1 MTLLMHLNMKN
12 FCQVENNHAISNYA
26 LIASL
31 SVDFDN
37 GFTAITGETGA
48 GKSILLGALGFVL
61 GNRAD
66 SNILFDETK
75 KCVVEAVFTFNN
87 DRLKYFFEEN
97 DIDYEDECIIRR
109 ELNPQKKSRAFVN
122 DTPVSLQVLKELGSH
137 LVDIHSQHD
146 SLLLCNPDFQ
156 LALLDD
162 AANNQEL
169 LSEYKKAYKEY
180 TSAKNELDALRKK
193 ALNNIDENDYLK
205 FQLDE
210 LLKSELQDNE
220 YEELAQRIEILENQ
234 EEISRLLIEST
245 TILENSDASLLDGI
259 NSLIYNVD
267 KLKKYISELSS
278 MSERLNS
285 VKIELKDICSDLN
298 DMQDDSQYDISS
310 LETLQERFDTIQRLM
325 MKHHLN
331 DYSQLLQLREEI
343 RRKVDE
349 FSNIDEIV
357 ADKEKEVKM
366 MEKSLYQKA
375 KELNK
380 RRLSAKVIF
389 EKDVTDVIRQL
400 AMPHGVFEIR
410 CESVDELMSNGTDV
424 VTFMFSAN
432 KGYAPENMAKAA
444 SGGELSR
451 LMLAIKN
458 IAARNN
464 YIPTLIFDEID
475 TGVSGEVASK
485 LGDIMKE
492 IGETLQLV
500 SITHLPQV
508 ASKAKH
514 HFFVY
519 KDVVDEKTRSNIR
532 TLTREE
538 RVMEIAKML
547 SNAEVT
553 EEAKRAAEVLI
564 N

>member
-1 MTLLMHLNMKN
+1 MLQKLS
-12 FCQVENNHAISNYA
+12 ISNYA

-75 KCVVEAVFTFNN
+75 KCVVEASFTFNN
-87 DRLKYFFEEN
+87 DRLRYFFEEN

-109 ELNPQKKSRAFVN
+109 ELTPQKKSRAFVN

-410 CESVDELMSNGTDV
+410 CESVDELMLNGTDV

>member
-1 MTLLMHLNMKN
+1 MLQRLS
-12 FCQVENNHAISNYA
+12 ISNYA

-37 GFTAITGETGA
+37 GFSVITGETGA

-66 SNILFDETK
+66 SNILFDDSK
-75 KCVVEAVFTFNN
+75 KCVVEATFI
-87 DRLKYFFEEN
+87 LKDNKTTSQQVNKLKLFFEEN
-97 DIDYEDECIIRR
+97 DIDFDEECIIRR
-109 ELNPQKKSRAFVN
+109 ELNPQKKSRSFIN
-122 DTPVSLQVLKELGSH
+122 DTPVSLQILKELGSK

-146 SLLLCNPDFQ
+146 SLLLCNDDFQ
-156 LALLDD
+156 LNILDD

-169 LSEYKKAYKEY
+169 LSEYQKLYRQY
-180 TSAKNELDALRKK
+180 SLAKNELQKLRQKSIS
-193 ALNNIDENDYLK
+193 NIDENDYLK

-210 LLKSELQDNE
+210 LTKAELLDGE
-220 YEELAQRIEILENQ
+220 YEELTQRIEFLENQ
-234 EEISRLLIEST
+234 EEIGRLLAEST
-245 TILENSDASLLDGI
+245 NVLENNDFSLLDGI
-259 NSLIYNVD
+259 NTLLYNVD
-267 KLKKYISELSS
+267 KLKRFIPELDS
-278 MSERLNS
+278 MSERVNS

-298 DMQDDSQYDISS
+298 RLQDDSQDISS
-310 LETLQERFDTIQRLM
+310 LETLQERFDIIQRLM

-331 DYSQLLQLREEI
+331 DYSQLLQLREDI
-343 RRKVDE
+343 KQKVDE

-357 ADKEKEVKM
+357 AEKEKEVKSL
-366 MEKSLYQKA
+366 EKELFAKA
-375 KELNK
+375 ADLNK
-380 RRLSAKVIF
+380 RRLKAKTAF
-389 EKDVTDVIRQL
+389 EKDVTSVIRQL
-400 AMPHGVFEIR
+400 AMPHGVFEIK
-410 CESVDELMSNGTDV
+410 CENTNELTLTGTDV

-451 LMLAIKN
+451 LMLAIKS
-458 IAARNN
+458 IAAKNN

-492 IGETLQLV
+492 MGETLQLV
-500 SITHLPQV
+500 SITHLPQI
-508 ASKAKH
+508 ASKAKN

-519 KDVVDEKTRSNIR
+519 KTIVDEKTHSNIK
-532 TLTREE
+532 TLTYDE
-538 RVMEIAKML
+538 RVNEIAKML

-553 EEAKRAAEVLI
+553 EEAIKAAEVLL

>member
-1 MTLLMHLNMKN
+1 MLQSLS
-12 FCQVENNHAISNYA
+12 ISNYA
-26 LIASL
+26 LISSL
-31 SVDFDN
+31 SVEFDN
-37 GFTAITGETGA
+37 GFSVITGETGA

-66 SNILFDETK
+66 SNILFDDTK
-75 KCVVEAVFTFNN
+75 KCVVEASFILKDNE
-87 DRLKYFFEEN
+87 RLQSFFEEN
-97 DIDYEDECIIRR
+97 DIDFEDECIIRR
-109 ELNPQKKSRAFVN
+109 ELNPQKKSRSFVN

-156 LALLDD
+156 LSLLDD

-169 LSEYKKAYKEY
+169 LTEYKKSYKEY
-180 TSAKNELDALRKK
+180 TSAKNELESLRKK

-210 LLKSELQDNE
+210 LVKSELQDNE

-234 EEISRLLIEST
+234 EEISRLLNEST
-245 TILENSDASLLDGI
+245 MILENSETSVLDGI
-259 NSLIYNVD
+259 NTLLYNVD
-267 KLKKYISELSS
+267 KLKRYISELDS

-285 VKIELKDICSDLN
+285 VKIELRDICSDLN
-298 DMQDDSQYDISS
+298 NLQDDSMDISS
-310 LETLQERFDTIQRLM
+310 LETLQERFDVIQRLM

-331 DYSQLLQLREEI
+331 DYSQLLQLREDI

-357 ADKEKEVKM
+357 ADKEKEVKA
-366 MEKSLYQKA
+366 MEKTLSQKA
-375 KELNK
+375 KDLNK
-380 RRLSAKVIF
+380 RRLSAKVNF

-400 AMPHGVFEIR
+400 AMPHGIFEIKI
-410 CESVDELMSNGTDV
+410 ENTNELTSNGTDV

-451 LMLAIKN
+451 LMLAIKS
-458 IAARNN
+458 IAAKNN

-485 LGDIMKE
+485 LGDIMKVM
-492 IGETLQLV
+492 GETLQLV

-508 ASKAKH
+508 ASKAKN

-519 KDVVDEKTRSNIR
+519 KDIVEEKTRSNIR

-538 RVMEIAKML
+538 RIMEIAKML

-553 EEAKRAAEVLI
+553 AEAMRAAEVLI
-564 N
+564 S

>member
-1 MTLLMHLNMKN
+1 MLQRLS
-12 FCQVENNHAISNYA
+12 ISNYA

-31 SVDFDN
+31 SIDFDN

-75 KCVVEAVFTFNN
+75 KCVVEAVFALHNE
-87 DRLKYFFEEN
+87 RLKSFFEEN
-97 DIDYEDECIIRR
+97 DIDYDDECIIRR
-109 ELNPQKKSRAFVN
+109 ELTPQKKSRAFIN
-122 DTPVSLQVLKELGSH
+122 DTPVSLQILKELGSQ

-156 LALLDD
+156 LTLLDD
-162 AANNQEL
+162 AADNLEI

-245 TILENSDASLLDGI
+245 TILENSDSSLLDGV

-267 KLKKYISELSS
+267 KLKKYIPEFSS

-325 MKHHLN
+325 MKHHIN
-331 DYSQLLQLREEI
+331 DYSQLIQLREEI
-343 RRKVDE
+343 RHKVDE

-357 ADKEKEVKM
+357 ADKEKEVKA
-366 MEKSLYQKA
+366 MEKTLRQKA
-375 KELNK
+375 NELNK
-380 RRLSAKVIF
+380 RRFSAKTVF

-400 AMPHGVFEIR
+400 AMPHGVFEIKM
-410 CESVDELMSNGTDV
+410 DNTNELTSNGTDV

-451 LMLAIKN
+451 LMLAIKS
-458 IAARNN
+458 IAAKNN

-485 LGDIMKE
+485 LGDIMNVM
-492 IGETLQLV
+492 GETLQLV

-519 KDVVDEKTRSNIR
+519 KDIVDEKTRSNIR

-538 RVMEIAKML
+538 RIMEIAKML

-553 EEAKRAAEVLI
+553 EEAMRAAEVLI

>member
-1 MTLLMHLNMKN
+1 MLQRLS
-12 FCQVENNHAISNYA
+12 ISNYA

-31 SVDFDN
+31 SIDFDN

-66 SNILFDETK
+66 SNILFDETQ
-75 KCVVEAVFTFNN
+75 KCVVEAVFALHNE
-87 DRLKYFFEEN
+87 RLKSFFEEN
-97 DIDYEDECIIRR
+97 DIDYDDECIIRR
-109 ELNPQKKSRAFVN
+109 ELTPQKKSRAFIN
-122 DTPVSLQVLKELGSH
+122 DTPVSLQILKELGSQ

-156 LALLDD
+156 LTLLDD
-162 AANNQEL
+162 AADNLEI

-245 TILENSDASLLDGI
+245 TILENSDSSLLDGV

-267 KLKKYISELSS
+267 KLKKYIPEFSS

-331 DYSQLLQLREEI
+331 DYSQLIQLREEI
-343 RRKVDE
+343 RHKVDE
-349 FSNIDEIV
+349 FSNIDDIV
-357 ADKEKEVKM
+357 ADKEKEVKA
-366 MEKSLYQKA
+366 MEKTLRQKA
-375 KELNK
+375 NELNK
-380 RRLSAKVIF
+380 RRLSAKTVF

-400 AMPHGVFEIR
+400 AMPHGVFEIKM
-410 CESVDELMSNGTDV
+410 DNTNELTSNGTDV

-451 LMLAIKN
+451 LMLAIKS
-458 IAARNN
+458 IAAKNN

-485 LGDIMKE
+485 LGDIMNVM
-492 IGETLQLV
+492 GETLQLV

-519 KDVVDEKTRSNIR
+519 KDIVDEKTRSNIR

-538 RVMEIAKML
+538 RIMEIAKML

-553 EEAKRAAEVLI
+553 EEAMRAAEVLI

>member
-1 MTLLMHLNMKN
+1 MLQKLS
-12 FCQVENNHAISNYA
+12 ISNYA
-26 LIASL
+26 LISSL
-31 SVDFDN
+31 SVEFDN
-37 GFTAITGETGA
+37 GFSVITGETGA

-75 KCVVEAVFTFNN
+75 KCVVEAVFRFDSGTVGTHRMCPKNSM
-87 DRLKYFFEEN
+87 LKSFFEEN
-97 DIDYEDECIIRR
+97 DIDFDEECIIRR
-109 ELNPQKKSRAFVN
+109 ELTPQKKSRSFIN
-122 DTPVSLQVLKELGSH
+122 DTPVSLQILKELGSQ

-146 SLLLCNPDFQ
+146 SLLLCNPEFQ
-156 LALLDD
+156 LSLLDD
-162 AANNQEL
+162 AADNNDL
-169 LSEYKKAYKEY
+169 LVEYQKIYREY
-180 TSAKNELDALRKK
+180 TSAKNELENLRKK

-210 LLKSELQDNE
+210 LLKAELQDNE
-220 YEELAQRIEILENQ
+220 YEELTQRIEILENQ
-234 EEISRLLIEST
+234 EEINRLLNEST
-245 TILENSDASLLDGI
+245 SILDNDDTSLLDGI
-259 NSLIYNVD
+259 NTLLYNVD
-267 KLKKYISELSS
+267 KLKRFVPELDS

-285 VKIELKDICSDLN
+285 VKIELKDISSDLN
-298 DMQDDSQYDISS
+298 NLQDDSQDISS
-310 LETLQERFDTIQRLM
+310 LEILQERFDVIQRLM
-325 MKHHLN
+325 MKHRLN

-343 RRKVDE
+343 KRKVDE

-357 ADKEKEVKM
+357 TDKEKEVET
-366 MEKSLYQKA
+366 MEKDLRQKA
-375 KELNK
+375 KDLNK
-380 RRLSAKVIF
+380 RRLSAKSVF
-389 EKDVTDVIRQL
+389 EKEVTSVIRQL
-400 AMPHGVFEIR
+400 AMPHGVFEIK
-410 CESVDELMSNGTDV
+410 CETVENLTSNGADV

-451 LMLAIKN
+451 LMLAIKSV
-458 IAARNN
+458 AAKNN

-492 IGETLQLV
+492 MGETLQLV

-519 KDVVDEKTRSNIR
+519 KDIVDEKTRSNIR
-532 TLTREE
+532 TLNHEE
-538 RVMEIAKML
+538 RINEIAKML

-553 EEAKRAAEVLI
+553 AEAMRAAEVLI
-564 N
+564 NN

>member
-1 MTLLMHLNMKN
+1 MLHKLS
-12 FCQVENNHAISNYA
+12 ISNYA

-400 AMPHGVFEIR
+400 AMPYGVFEIR
-410 CESVDELMSNGTDV
+410 CESVDELTSNGTDV

>member
-1 MTLLMHLNMKN
+1 MLHKLS
-12 FCQVENNHAISNYA
+12 ISNYA

-31 SVDFDN
+31 SVGFDN

>member
-1 MTLLMHLNMKN
+1 M
-12 FCQVENNHAISNYA
+12 
-26 LIASL
+26 
-31 SVDFDN
+31 
-37 GFTAITGETGA
+37 
-48 GKSILLGALGFVL
+48 
-61 GNRAD
+61 
-66 SNILFDETK
+66 
-75 KCVVEAVFTFNN
+75 
-87 DRLKYFFEEN
+87 
-97 DIDYEDECIIRR
+97 
-109 ELNPQKKSRAFVN
+109 
-122 DTPVSLQVLKELGSH
+122 
-137 LVDIHSQHD
+137 
-146 SLLLCNPDFQ
+146 
-156 LALLDD
+156 
-162 AANNQEL
+162 
-169 LSEYKKAYKEY
+169 
-180 TSAKNELDALRKK
+180 
-193 ALNNIDENDYLK
+193 
-205 FQLDE
+205 
-210 LLKSELQDNE
+210 
-220 YEELAQRIEILENQ
+220 
-234 EEISRLLIEST
+234 
-245 TILENSDASLLDGI
+245 ILENSETSVLDGI
-259 NSLIYNVD
+259 NTLLYNVD
-267 KLKKYISELSS
+267 KLRRYISELDS

-298 DMQDDSQYDISS
+298 NLQDDSMDISS

-331 DYSQLLQLREEI
+331 DYSQLIQLREEI
-343 RRKVDE
+343 RCKVDE

-357 ADKEKEVKM
+357 SDKEKEVRA
-366 MEKSLYQKA
+366 MEKTLRQKA
-375 KELNK
+375 NELNK
-380 RRLSAKVIF
+380 RRLSAKTVF

-400 AMPHGVFEIR
+400 AMPHGVFEIKI
-410 CESVDELMSNGTDV
+410 ENTNELTSNGTDA

-451 LMLAIKN
+451 LMLAIKS

-485 LGDIMKE
+485 LGDIMNVM
-492 IGETLQLV
+492 GETLQLV

-538 RVMEIAKML
+538 RIMEIAKML

-553 EEAKRAAEVLI
+553 AEAMRAAEVLI

>member
-1 MTLLMHLNMKN
+1 MLQRLS
-12 FCQVENNHAISNYA
+12 ISNYA

-31 SVDFDN
+31 SIDFDN

-75 KCVVEAVFTFNN
+75 KCVVEAVFALHNE
-87 DRLKYFFEEN
+87 RLKSFFEEN
-97 DIDYEDECIIRR
+97 DIDYDDECIIRR
-109 ELNPQKKSRAFVN
+109 ELTPQKKSRAFIN
-122 DTPVSLQVLKELGSH
+122 DTPVSLQILKELGSQ

-162 AANNQEL
+162 AADNSEI

-234 EEISRLLIEST
+234 EEISRLLNEST
-245 TILENSDASLLDGI
+245 MILENSETSVLDGV
-259 NSLIYNVD
+259 NTLLYNVD
-267 KLKKYISELSS
+267 KLRRYISELDS

-298 DMQDDSQYDISS
+298 NLQDDSMDISS

-331 DYSQLLQLREEI
+331 DYSQLIQLREDI

-366 MEKSLYQKA
+366 MEKALSQKA

-380 RRLSAKVIF
+380 RRLSAKVVF
-389 EKDVTDVIRQL
+389 EKDVTEVIRQL
-400 AMPHGVFEIR
+400 AMPHGVFEIK
-410 CESVDELMSNGTDV
+410 CENIGELTVNGTDV

-451 LMLAIKN
+451 LMLAIKS
-458 IAARNN
+458 IAAKNN

-485 LGDIMKE
+485 LGDIMNVM
-492 IGETLQLV
+492 GETLQLV

-519 KDVVDEKTRSNIR
+519 KDIVDEKTRSNIR

-538 RVMEIAKML
+538 RIMEIAKML

-553 EEAKRAAEVLI
+553 EEAMRAAEVLI